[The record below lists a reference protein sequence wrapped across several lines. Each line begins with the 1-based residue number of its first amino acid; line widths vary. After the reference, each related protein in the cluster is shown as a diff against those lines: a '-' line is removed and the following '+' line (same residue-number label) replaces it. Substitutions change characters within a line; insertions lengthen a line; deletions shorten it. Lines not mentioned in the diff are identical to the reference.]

1 MVIVSIILN
10 AYGYLEIKGCFQGQS
25 WELILLDC
33 SLISTGSTKN
43 EGDQKKAKN
52 KS

>member
-10 AYGYLEIKGCFQGQS
+10 ACGHLEIKGCFQGQT

-33 SLISTGSTKN
+33 SLISRGRTKN